1 MELWGKYLANS
12 FLNSYL
18 IGVSFSYVFT
28 KLLYEQ
34 PIDYEDLLSVLPAE
48 ERKQYEYL
56 LKASPEDFEDL
67 DLYFTVMIDK
77 KKCK

>member
-18 IGVSFSYVFT
+18 IGVSFSPVFV

-34 PIDYEDLLSVLPAE
+34 SIDFEDLLSVLPQE

-56 LKASPEDFEDL
+56 LTASA
-67 DLYFTVMIDK
+67 
-77 KKCK
+77 

>member
-18 IGVSFSYVFT
+18 IGVSFSPVFV

-34 PIDYEDLLSVLPAE
+34 SIDFEDLLSVLPQE

-56 LKASPEDFEDL
+56 LSASAEDFEDL
-67 DLYFTVMIDK
+67 DLYFTVMVDK
-77 KKCK
+77 KKCI